1 MCSTMVPAVRR
12 ELVSCHHGN
21 MRRGSSK
28 SKLLSIQHHLRLR
41 LLRLLL
47 VLIVLLSSIS
57 AGTCASLRMPPL
69 QMPSIVAE
77 RKQPAARGDADAAP
91 VARRRGSG
99 AGRHRPLHLATAVA
113 SSPFLARPNDDVAVL
128 ALRAEQNN
136 GEGSNGSS
144 SHIVQTIT
152 SKAVSLMISFYGV
165 ALLLRGLPTFSA
177 QVHVLTMMRASGA
190 RKIERAMRK
199 ARQNFRDAYWA
210 AVRNSPSLYYANRSI
225 QRINSRVA
233 TARALLAETK
243 RAKQDGVMTPAE
255 ERRLAR
261 MRRRYIRRLKG
272 DARRLRRAKTSM
284 GRILTALD
292 LNGTWDIM
300 KEIVV
305 TLSTVM
311 ATGHHDSRLGNAVC
325 RYCHFLNLGSLVHE
339 ANRRIGFPLSRFIWT
354 GEFLDSDLDDEDHK
368 GIAITGVIVSYGVS
382 AYLIAR
388 HNSLALRL
396 SASLLAS
403 VIILRGVSSLFIG
416 RAGSLDDLEFFRYN
430 PDQRLMGLAMIA
442 LAALGLQ
449 YQQLG
454 YDENLDV
461 SKMFYPLFGVER
473 AIGSSLY
480 VLESLV

>member
-1 MCSTMVPAVRR
+1 
-12 ELVSCHHGN
+12 
-21 MRRGSSK
+21 MRRGSK
-28 SKLLSIQHHLRLR
+28 SKLTSQQYLRLR
-41 LLRLLL
+41 QLL
-47 VLIVLLSSIS
+47 VLIILLSIIS
-57 AGTCASLRMPPL
+57 AGTCSSLRMPL
-69 QMPSIVAE
+69 LLPSIE
-77 RKQPAARGDADAAP
+77 RKHPAKGGAAD
-91 VARRRGSG
+91 ARRRGSG
-99 AGRHRPLHLATAVA
+99 AGRRPLHMATTA
-113 SSPFLARPNDDVAVL
+113 SPFLAQPNDDVVV
-128 ALRAEQNN
+128 ALPAEQD

-144 SHIVQTIT
+144 HHIVQTIT
-152 SKAVSLMISFYGV
+152 SKAISLMISFYGI
-165 ALLLRGLPTFSA
+165 ALLLHGLPTFSA

-190 RKIERAMRK
+190 KKIERAMRK
-199 ARQNFRDAYWA
+199 TRQNFRNAYWA

-233 TARALLAETK
+233 TAKALLAETK
-243 RAKQDGVMTPAE
+243 RAKRDGLVTPAE

-292 LNGTWDIM
+292 LNGTWDVM

-311 ATGHHDSRLGNAVC
+311 ATGHHDSRLGRFVC

-368 GIAITGVIVSYGVS
+368 GIAITGAIVSYGVS
-382 AYLIAR
+382 VYLIAR
-388 HNSLALRL
+388 HNSMALRL

-403 VIILRGVSSLFIG
+403 VIILRGVSTLFIG
-416 RAGSLDDLEFFRYN
+416 RVGSLDDLEFFRYK

-461 SKMFYPLFGVER
+461 TKLFYPLFGVER
-473 AIGSSLY
+473 AIGSSLH

>member
-1 MCSTMVPAVRR
+1 MNRGGKSNLSTRQYLRR
-12 ELVSCHHGN
+12 RPLLVQIIW
-21 MRRGSSK
+21 
-28 SKLLSIQHHLRLR
+28 LSIISDGTCSSIRPLR
-41 LLRLLL
+41 
-47 VLIVLLSSIS
+47 VLLTSN
-57 AGTCASLRMPPL
+57 
-69 QMPSIVAE
+69 E
-77 RKQPAARGDADAAP
+77 RKQPARGGAAD
-91 VARRRGSG
+91 ARRRRSG
-99 AGRHRPLHLATAVA
+99 AGRRHRLHLATAA
-113 SSPFLARPNDDVAVL
+113 SPFLARPNDDVAV
-128 ALRAEQNN
+128 ARPAEQQD
-136 GEGSNGSS
+136 GEGSNRSGSS
-144 SHIVQTIT
+144 HVVQTIT
-152 SKAVSLMISFYGV
+152 SKAISLLISFYGI
-165 ALLLRGLPTFSA
+165 ALLLHGLPTFSA

-190 RKIERAMRK
+190 KKIERAMRK
-199 ARQNFRDAYWA
+199 TRQNFRDAYWA

-225 QRINSRVA
+225 QRITSRVA
-233 TARALLAETK
+233 TAKALLAETK
-243 RAKQDGVMTPAE
+243 RAKQDGVVTPAE

-292 LNGTWDIM
+292 LTGTWDIM

-311 ATGHHDSRLGNAVC
+311 ATGHHDSRLGKFVC

-368 GIAITGVIVSYGVS
+368 GIAITGAIVSYAMS
-382 AYLIAR
+382 AYLITR
-388 HNSLALRL
+388 RNSLALRL

-416 RAGSLDDLEFFRYN
+416 RAGSLDDLEFFRYK

-461 SKMFYPLFGVER
+461 SKLFYPLFGVER
-473 AIGSSLY
+473 AIGSSLHI
-480 VLESLV
+480 LESLV

>member
-1 MCSTMVPAVRR
+1 
-12 ELVSCHHGN
+12 
-21 MRRGSSK
+21 MRRDSK
-28 SKLLSIQHHLRLR
+28 ISNRRRLR
-41 LLRLLL
+41 LLFFLTT
-47 VLIVLLSSIS
+47 LLSSFS
-57 AGTCASLRMPPL
+57 AGTCSSLRLPL
-69 QMPSIVAE
+69 PSIE
-77 RKQPAARGDADAAP
+77 RKQPATPRGGAADA
-91 VARRRGSG
+91 RRQGSE
-99 AGRHRPLHLATAVA
+99 AGRHGLHLATAV
-113 SSPFLARPNDDVAVL
+113 SPFLARPNDDDVSVGRRPPL
-128 ALRAEQNN
+128 QEDV
-136 GEGSNGSS
+136 EGSNNSSS

-152 SKAVSLMISFYGV
+152 SKAMSLLISFYGI
-165 ALLLRGLPTFSA
+165 ALLLHGLPTFSA

-190 RKIERAMRK
+190 KKIERAMRK
-199 ARQNFRDAYWA
+199 TRQNFRDAYWA

-233 TARALLAETK
+233 TAKALLAETK
-243 RAKQDGVMTPAE
+243 RAKQDGVVTPAE

-284 GRILTALD
+284 GRILAALD
-292 LNGTWDIM
+292 LSGTWDIM

-311 ATGHHDSRLGNAVC
+311 ATGHHDSRLGKFVC
-325 RYCHFLNLGSLVHE
+325 KYCHFLNLGSLVHE

-368 GIAITGVIVSYGVS
+368 GIAITGAIVSYAVS
-382 AYLIAR
+382 AYLITR
-388 HNSLALRL
+388 RNSLALRL
-396 SASLLAS
+396 SASLLAAA
-403 VIILRGVSSLFIG
+403 IILRGVSYLFIG
-416 RAGSLDDLEFFRYN
+416 RAGSLDDLEFFRYK

-454 YDENLDV
+454 YDKNLDV
-461 SKMFYPLFGVER
+461 SKLFFPLFGVER
-473 AIGSSLY
+473 AIGSSLH